1 MVFSE
6 ISQNSQENTCARVSF
21 LIKLQAACIF
31 IKKRL
36 WHRCFPVSFAKLLR
50 TPFLTE
56 HLQWLLLKCI
66 LLWRNLKKISK
77 ISLFTDYITK
87 WFDVADTVRQ
97 LLVPF
102 LENEDQKKWAPGGVK
117 GGRRQRVSVTD
128 MSPGRLT
135 MLQMFPQ
142 GGLLGSFSK
151 KLCKIKY
158 CFEGSVSNVDLGL
171 FYPNNRCLVLWH
183 FGLVKSLE

>member
-102 LENEDQKKWAPGGVK
+102 LKNEDQKKWAPGGGWK
-117 GGRRQRVSVTD
+117 GG
-128 MSPGRLT
+128 GGKEFL
-135 MLQMFPQ
+135 LQIFPQ
-142 GGLLGSFSK
+142 GGLL
-151 KLCKIKY
+151 CY
-158 CFEGSVSNVDLGL
+158 RCFPREAYYVPLQKN
-171 FYPNNRCLVLWH
+171 F
-183 FGLVKSLE
+183 VK

>member
-1 MVFSE
+1 MFFCEFCETSKNAFSY
-6 ISQNSQENTCARVSF
+6 
-21 LIKLQAACIF
+21 
-31 IKKRL
+31 
-36 WHRCFPVSFAKLLR
+36 R
-50 TPFLTE
+50 TPLVAAPEVHTT
-56 HLQWLLLKCI
+56 
-66 LLWRNLKKISK
+66 LKKYLKKNSK
-77 ISLFTDYITK
+77 ISLLTDYITK

-102 LENEDQKKWAPGGVK
+102 LKNEDQKKWAPGGGVK

-128 MSPGRLT
+128 ISPGRLT

-142 GGLLGSFSK
+142 GGLLCSFSK

-158 CFEGSVSNVDLGL
+158 CFDASISNVDLGL

>member
-6 ISQNSQENTCARVSF
+6 ISQNSQENTCARLSF
-21 LIKLQAACIF
+21 LIKLQEACIF

-102 LENEDQKKWAPGGVK
+102 LKNEDQKKWAPGGVK

-128 MSPGRLT
+128 ISP
-135 MLQMFPQ
+135 
-142 GGLLGSFSK
+142 GGLL
-151 KLCKIKY
+151 CY
-158 CFEGSVSNVDLGL
+158 RCFPMEAYYVPFQKN
-171 FYPNNRCLVLWH
+171 F
-183 FGLVKSLE
+183 VK